1 MSSGISLTTSVAW
14 VKRGVAAAQLD
25 SSLSMAES
33 RAVKDS
39 IRDGSL
45 KLLFVAPERLN
56 NEAFMHQIRD
66 VKISLLAVDEA
77 RASTIAEPR

>member
-1 MSSGISLTTSVAW
+1 MKDQVDAL

-77 RASTIAEPR
+77 RASLFAEHR